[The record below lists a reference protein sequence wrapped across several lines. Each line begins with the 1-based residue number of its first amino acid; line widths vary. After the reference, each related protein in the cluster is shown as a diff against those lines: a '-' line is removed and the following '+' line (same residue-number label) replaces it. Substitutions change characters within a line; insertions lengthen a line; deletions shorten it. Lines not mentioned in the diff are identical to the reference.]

1 VSKAVKPVVV
11 TVVCKQWTPDGHLAE
26 LLESAMVKLDMQPLF
41 KEEEELQSEEA
52 KGWHKVGSADGPVEE
67 VILKKISALSVGQK

>member
-11 TVVCKQWTPDGHLAE
+11 TVVCKQWTPQEGLAE
-26 LLESAMVKLDMQPLF
+26 LLESAMIKLDMQPLF

-52 KGWHKVGSADGPVEE
+52 KGWHKVGSAKVSVEE
-67 VILKKISALSVGQK
+67 AIAERISALSV